1 MSAKLAENSEKLFI
15 DLSGY
20 ALTGKSAVSNLLQ
33 EFEGFSVPDV
43 EFEFGLLR
51 MKDGLFDLEYSLVSD
66 WSPLRSDAAIRRFI
80 RLVTILGAGYRRYS
94 LKWATSPSGYNY
106 HKMIHPDFLAIS
118 LEYVKSIIDEESF
131 CYWPFYLHDIHSF
144 DCFAQRLKYFFFKD
158 SVNKDKKYISFGD
171 NFLEKTHH
179 YLHCLFSSGD
189 YAQVMNNTFE
199 PYRASEVSKYFGCG
213 KSIVVDR
220 DPRAIF
226 AASKESRYSDF
237 TEVSSFI
244 KYFKETR
251 KRAEFSISQDNV
263 LLINFEDLINSYE
276 QSLEKIYNFL
286 GVDEKLHVNKGIFF
300 NPKKSAENLDKW
312 KIVLN
317 SNEILAIENNLK

>member
-1 MSAKLAENSEKLFI
+1 
-15 DLSGY
+15 
-20 ALTGKSAVSNLLQ
+20 
-33 EFEGFSVPDV
+33 
-43 EFEFGLLR
+43 
-51 MKDGLFDLEYSLVSD
+51 
-66 WSPLRSDAAIRRFI
+66 
-80 RLVTILGAGYRRYS
+80 
-94 LKWATSPSGYNY
+94 
-106 HKMIHPDFLAIS
+106 
-118 LEYVKSIIDEESF
+118 
-131 CYWPFYLHDIHSF
+131 
-144 DCFAQRLKYFFFKD
+144 
-158 SVNKDKKYISFGD
+158 
-171 NFLEKTHH
+171 
-179 YLHCLFSSGD
+179 
-189 YAQVMNNTFE
+189 MNNTFE